1 METRFLLAK
10 EDDILS
16 LLHQPRVTV
25 LHNLN
30 AEDIIHQD
38 KEDNEQEED
47 DMVVVHNL
55 HLDGLLTG

>member
-30 AEDIIHQD
+30 AEDIIHQGKD
-38 KEDNEQEED
+38 EDEQEEE
-47 DMVVVHNL
+47 DMVVHNL